1 MSKFEEKDPA
11 LVAGKYWNDHHAVSD
26 VPAQMLPATVSIPVE
41 HAVERQVHLIESVAT
56 DAPLVVSTNHDGMR
70 LLLRPF
76 SCRLLA
82 SVVEQGPPPYEMFVE
97 GWLLTGA
104 GTENPCTQA
113 VQVHFQ
119 FGERATHVQRD
130 STSEEAGIPE
140 RIHGSASF
148 LKSNLEHVVTVAD
161 VARTVAM
168 SERNFLRRF
177 RQEFGMTPSEY
188 LLQTRLQKSCQLLI
202 ESELPVDKIARRC
215 GMTSGTR
222 LAKIFRKRF
231 GMSPTEYR
239 FQNGKSSRAL
249 TEA

>member
-1 MSKFEEKDPA
+1 MSKFEGKDSGFVTGQYSVDLGAVPMVTDSSV
-11 LVAGKYWNDHHAVSD
+11 LVSANA
-26 VPAQMLPATVSIPVE
+26 
-41 HAVERQVHLIESVAT
+41 
-56 DAPLVVSTNHDGMR
+56 DGLR

-82 SVVEQGPPPYEMFVE
+82 SVVRQGPPPYEMFVE
-97 GWLLTGA
+97 GWLS
-104 GTENPCTQA
+104 TEGSAEHCTQA
-113 VQVHFQ
+113 VEIHFR
-119 FGERATHVQRD
+119 FGERAAHTQWD
-130 STSEEAGIPE
+130 SASDEAGIPE
-140 RIHGSASF
+140 RIHSSATF
-148 LKSNLEHVVTVAD
+148 LKSNLEHLITVAD

-188 LLQTRLQKSCQLLI
+188 LLQTRLQKSCQLLV

-239 FQNGKSSRAL
+239 LQNGKSPRAL
-249 TEA
+249 VEA

>member
-1 MSKFEEKDPA
+1 MSNFEGKDSA
-11 LVAGKYWNDHHAVSD
+11 LMTEHCWNDLNALPVARTEALPTT
-26 VPAQMLPATVSIPVE
+26 VPIPVE
-41 HAVERQVHLIESVAT
+41 PAVDGHVHLIGPVAG
-56 DAPLVVSTNHDGMR
+56 DAHAVVSANHEGMR

-97 GWLLTGA
+97 GWLSTS
-104 GTENPCTQA
+104 GTTEHSCTQA
-113 VQVHFQ
+113 VQIHFR
-119 FGERATHVQRD
+119 FGERIVHTQRD

-140 RIHGSASF
+140 RIHGSATF

-177 RQEFGMTPSEY
+177 RQEFGITPSEY
-188 LLQTRLQKSCQLLI
+188 LLQTRLQKSCQLLL

-239 FQNGKSSRAL
+239 FQNGKHSRAL